1 MQVFNQQHK
10 EYVDSLITELK
21 NDLKNY
27 ESDLGLSAVE
37 FAKKYDDS
45 YSDSN
50 PFIAE
55 QSLSYSLLMSE
66 FKDVFL
72 EKENNEYLKFKE
84 YLNDF
89 ADTEDEKDIASLLT
103 KIESNINKNSIENS
117 YVDTNARGE
126 LMEYYLDYNED
137 IEQKKVAK
145 LCETLFRHKDDER
158 SLVEVLAENKQLECY
173 ISAVDNFEDE
183 EKFILN
189 FKLNDSNKLISIPL
203 QFATIERNVLGEDL
217 SPYFDE
223 EGQKCL
229 FYKAFN
235 YGDLISLDVNYS
247 YKRQPLDTHEAML
260 VNSLRNNHDYILEH
274 PRDEETFDKFCEEYL
289 DSFSRCG
296 DIAKYELLLAFNH
309 CCAHVIN
316 KYLGEKNIDHQVV
329 DRMIDTIEKNEAY
342 ASATLVCKLVEESL
356 ITPGKAVDMIGKTN
370 NYSNEHSRR

>member
-10 EYVDSLITELK
+10 EYVDNLITELK
-21 NDLKNY
+21 NDLRKF
-27 ESDLGLSAVE
+27 ELDQGLSAAKFVE
-37 FAKKYDDS
+37 KYDNS
-45 YSDSN
+45 YANSN

-66 FKDVFL
+66 FKDAFL

-89 ADTEDEKDIASLLT
+89 ADAKDEKDIVSMLT

-137 IEQKKVAK
+137 IEQQKVAK

-158 SLVEVLAENKQLECY
+158 SLVEVLTENEQLECY
-173 ISAVDNFEDE
+173 ICAFDNFEDE

-203 QFATIERNVLGEDL
+203 QFTTIERNVLGEDL

-247 YKRQPLDTHEAML
+247 YKRQPLDTHEAMR

-274 PRDEETFDKFCEEYL
+274 PHDEETFDKFCKEYL
-289 DSFSRCG
+289 DSFSQCG
-296 DIAKYELLLAFNH
+296 DIAKYELSLAFNH

-316 KYLGEKNIDHQVV
+316 KYLCEKDVNHDIV
-329 DRMIDTIEKNEAY
+329 DKMIDTIEKSEAY
-342 ASATLVCKLVEESL
+342 ATATLVCKLVEESL
-356 ITPGKAVDMIGKTN
+356 ISPGKAVDMIGRTN
-370 NYSNEHSRR
+370 NYSNEHLRR